1 MKLLRIKKTI
11 PDLLRLVVSSTLV
24 MLAFSAWANEDADT
38 AVTRFDIVRFEVE
51 GNTLL
56 PHQEVQNLLAPF
68 TGKSRAFGDVQR
80 AVEALEGAYHQH
92 GFNLVHVVV
101 PEQVLNQDVVRLKV
115 IETRIGTVTVTG
127 NSHFDDANIRHS
139 LPGLREGQTPNID
152 NISAS
157 LKVANENP
165 AKKITLKLQGADKDD
180 EINASLNVA
189 EEKAWKVGVTL
200 DNTGNKL
207 TGDTLAGF
215 LYQNANMWGLDHVA
229 SLQYKTSV
237 EHPSKISVYG
247 IGYHIPLY
255 TLGDSMDFFGS
266 YSDVDSGT
274 VSAGLFNLQV
284 SGKGS
289 VYGARYNHQ
298 LRRLGNL
305 ESQLVF
311 GLDYKA
317 YQNDVS
323 LSGIQ
328 LGNDVTVHPL
338 SLAYVGVWALPTA
351 ETSFTISGLQ
361 NVPGGDKGNAEDFDR
376 VRSGASAHYTIL
388 RYGATY
394 SQKLPQDWLMRF
406 NVNGQ
411 YTEDT
416 LIPGEQFGAGG
427 ASSVRG
433 FHEREIA
440 NDKGQLI
447 SAEIYTPELC
457 SSITAVAAQCRI
469 LAFVDSARVS
479 RNDPLPGEIRQ
490 SSIGSFGLGSRI
502 AMDKSL
508 TMQVDYAQVFDA
520 GGSQAK
526 GDQRLHFSI
535 SYLY

>member
-11 PDLLRLVVSSTLV
+11 PNLLRLVVSSTLV
-24 MLAFSAWANEDADT
+24 ILAFSAQANEDADT
-38 AVTRFDIVRFEVE
+38 ATARFDIVRFEVT

-56 PHQEVQNLLAPF
+56 PQQEVQNLLAPF
-68 TGKSRAFGDVQR
+68 TGKSRAFGDVQH
-80 AVEALEGAYHQH
+80 AVEALEGAYQQH
-92 GFNLVHVVV
+92 GFNLVHVIV
-101 PEQVLNQDVVRLKV
+101 PEQVLNQDIVRLVV

-127 NSHFDDANIRHS
+127 NNHFDDANIRHS
-139 LPGLREGQTPNID
+139 LPDLREGQTPNID

-165 AKKITLKLQGADKDD
+165 AKKISLKLQNADKDD

-189 EEKAWKVGVTL
+189 DEKAWKVGVTL

-229 SLQYKTSV
+229 SFQYKTSV

-255 TLGDSMDFFGS
+255 TLGDSVDFFGS

-289 VYGARYNHQ
+289 VFGARYNHQ

-317 YQNDVS
+317 YQNDVT

-328 LGNDVTVHPL
+328 LGNDVTAHPL
-338 SLAYVGVWALPTA
+338 SLTYVGVWALPTA
-351 ETSFTISGLQ
+351 ETSFSVSGIQ
-361 NVPGGDKGNAEDFDR
+361 NVPGGDQGGSEDFNR
-376 VRSGASAHYTIL
+376 TRSGASAHYTIL
-388 RYGATY
+388 RYAATY
-394 SQKLPQDWLMRF
+394 TQKLPQDWLMRL
-406 NVNGQ
+406 NLSGQ
-411 YTEDT
+411 YTEDM

-440 NDKGQLI
+440 NDKGQLV

-457 SSITAVAAQCRI
+457 SNITAVAAQCRI
-469 LAFVDSARVS
+469 LAFVDTARVS

>member
-38 AVTRFDIVRFEVE
+38 ATARFDIVRFEVE

-56 PHQEVQNLLAPF
+56 PQPEVQNLLAPF
-68 TGKSRAFGDVQR
+68 TGKSRAFGDVQH

-127 NSHFDDANIRHS
+127 NNHFDDANIRHS
-139 LPGLREGQTPNID
+139 LPGLREGQTPNLD

-189 EEKAWKVGVTL
+189 DEKTWKVGVTL

-229 SLQYKTSV
+229 SFQYKTSA

-247 IGYHIPLY
+247 VGYHIPLY
-255 TLGDSMDFFGS
+255 TLGDSVDFFGS

-289 VYGARYNHQ
+289 VFGARYNHQ
-298 LRRLGNL
+298 LHRLGNL
-305 ESQLVF
+305 ESQLVS

-317 YQNDVS
+317 YQNDVR

-338 SLAYVGVWALPTA
+338 SLTYVGVWALPTA
-351 ETSFTISGLQ
+351 ETSFSVSGVQ
-361 NVPGGDKGNAEDFDR
+361 NVPGGDQGNAEDFDR

-388 RYGATY
+388 RYAAAYT
-394 SQKLPQDWLMRF
+394 QKLPQDWLMRL
-406 NVNGQ
+406 NLSGQ
-411 YTEDT
+411 YTEDL

-479 RNDPLPGEIRQ
+479 RNDPLPGEIKQ

-502 AMDKSL
+502 AMDRSL